1 MIAGSVGVHVG
12 LLALE
17 SLVKA
22 YCLDDE
28 MEDWCQKSSFRKAKS
43 KENAYKKED
52 GEFEGFAKAIV
63 II

>member
-1 MIAGSVGVHVG
+1 MIAGGVGVHVG

-28 MEDWCQKSSFRKAKS
+28 MEEWCQKSSFRKAKS

-52 GEFEGFAKAIV
+52 EEFDGFGKAILS
-63 II
+63 I